1 MSYDHAGAYLFT
13 GNFPVEIADH
23 GEYYLQN
30 FREKPSVV
38 AKGHPQGFW
47 KSEDEL
53 SMGKAEEYFLTQMLG
68 EEESP
73 FLTAGGTQIKPLT

>member
-38 AKGHPQGFW
+38 AKGNPQGFW
-47 KSEDEL
+47 KAWSQSFGL
-53 SMGKAEEYFLTQMLG
+53 LLG
-68 EEESP
+68 HA
-73 FLTAGGTQIKPLT
+73 T